1 MLGLFY
7 NIGLT
12 PAELSVI
19 VEPSV
24 AISAKYLQ
32 VSGVCLILWVQTSRE
47 YVREVV
53 PLAPT
58 DGAASAK
65 SFLDLG
71 KLTVDSALL
80 R

>member
-1 MLGLFY
+1 M
-7 NIGLT
+7 T
-12 PAELSVI
+12 SPECSV
-19 VEPSV
+19 VVKPSV
-24 AISAKYLQ
+24 ALTAKYLQ
-32 VSGVCLILWVQTSRE
+32 VSWVCLILWVERARE

-53 PLAPT
+53 PLASA